1 MRLIAAAS
9 LLVLMTAGTALADD
23 GARLTGIPAALLS
36 GAAAE
41 GTQHEIPNPPAPTIA
56 AGPATIILGQTPLGD
71 LHDAF
76 GGTLHHATDGVAS
89 ADWLCYQLGDGGDTQ
104 LVWFVSDGQSG
115 GDSKVVTLVAAAA
128 AQPSPVCDAPA
139 NGLAS
144 PKPAKPMPGLGGS
157 LADLEKAYGPVSP
170 RDGMVAYIN
179 QGAAMKGGFT
189 AFQSINYLLRSD
201 TIVAFG
207 ASQIGVP

>member
-1 MRLIAAAS
+1 MRLFAAAS
-9 LLVLMTAGTALADD
+9 LIVLMTAGPALADD
-23 GARLTGIPAALLS
+23 GARLTGVPAALLS

-56 AGPATIILGQTPLGD
+56 AGPATIILGQTPLAD
-71 LHDAF
+71 LHEAF
-76 GGTLHHATDGVAS
+76 GGTLHHASDGVAS
-89 ADWLCYQLGDGGDTQ
+89 ADWLCYQLDADGRAE
-104 LVWFVSDGQSG
+104 LVWFVSDGESG
-115 GDSKVVTLVAAAA
+115 GDSKLVTLVAAAY
-128 AQPSPVCDAPA
+128 AQPNPVCDAPS

-144 PKPAKPMPGLGGS
+144 PQPAAPMPGLGGS

-189 AFQSINYLLRSD
+189 AFQSINYLLSGD
-201 TIVAFG
+201 SIVAFG
-207 ASQIGVP
+207 ASQISVR